1 MWPWE
6 HLAFGYLCYSAYT
19 HAQLGRSPD
28 GRATVIL
35 AVGTQ
40 SPDLIDKPLAWT
52 FELLPSGHSLG
63 HSLLFA
69 LPLLIVVL
77 IAARRL
83 DRVQQGVAFS
93 VGYLSHLPAD
103 ALYPLAFGDNA
114 NLGMLFWPLVPS
126 AASETAGLFSRA
138 AMLFIEFVGYL
149 RSPQGSV
156 YLLAEGMFLLLALL
170 LWLYDGKPGLAVFR
184 TQ

>member
-19 HAQLGRSPD
+19 HARFGRSPD
-28 GRATVIL
+28 DRATVIL

-69 LPLLIVVL
+69 LPLLSVVL
-77 IAARRL
+77 LATRRL
-83 DRVQQGVAFS
+83 DRIQQGVAFG

-103 ALYPLAFGDNA
+103 VLYPLAYGDDVNF
-114 NLGMLFWPLVPS
+114 GMLFWPLVP
-126 AASETAGLFSRA
+126 ATASETAGLLSRA

-149 RSPQGSV
+149 STLQGFV
-156 YLLAEGMFLLLALL
+156 YLLCEITFLLLVFL
-170 LWLYDGKPGLAVFR
+170 LWLHDGKPGLTVFHV
-184 TQ
+184 Q